1 MQTLDTTP
9 SGKLGETLT
18 AVRIFVVMVRLQG
31 DHDCMVSD
39 FPIGDA
45 RADFFHDSRKLVAEG
60 DFFEDEFVPRMVK
73 PGVKVG
79 TADSAVG
86 YAK

>member
-1 MQTLDTTP
+1 MPTV
-9 SGKLGETLT
+9 G
-18 AVRIFVVMVRLQG
+18 IIVVMVRLKG
-31 DHDCMVSD
+31 DHDRMVSD

-73 PGVKVG
+73 PSVKVG